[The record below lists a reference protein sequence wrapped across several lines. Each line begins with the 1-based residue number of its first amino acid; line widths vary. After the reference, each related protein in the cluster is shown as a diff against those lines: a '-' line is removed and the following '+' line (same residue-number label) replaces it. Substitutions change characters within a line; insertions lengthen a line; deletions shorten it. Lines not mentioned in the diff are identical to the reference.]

1 MKTRQTK
8 TPVSHFFQILWPIQD
23 GTMSKSMARAFQIC
37 ITHRGGD
44 DFTLSYRPSKS
55 TQISVLK
62 KKQRWAVKKKTR
74 PQFFNCRWFI
84 NMIETF
90 FHIVYLVLYLIGLRN
105 RSIKGFQFK
114 TNLIQPA
121 SRLLQYFTS
130 AWKIAFA
137 FFLQTLPT
145 DQDKDSQAGVFSW
158 ITWGLSDQDLYFEQN
173 LWLL

>member
-1 MKTRQTK
+1 M
-8 TPVSHFFQILWPIQD
+8 FFVFLVDLSKATLRSYTSICD
-23 GTMSKSMARAFQIC
+23 GI
-37 ITHRGGD
+37 
-44 DFTLSYRPSKS
+44 
-55 TQISVLK
+55 
-62 KKQRWAVKKKTR
+62 
-74 PQFFNCRWFI
+74 I
-84 NMIETF
+84 NTIETF

-145 DQDKDSQAGVFSW
+145 DQDKDSQAGLFLGSPEGW
-158 ITWGLSDQDLYFEQN
+158 ATKTSILSRICDCYNLEQLMKYIHTRN
-173 LWLL
+173 LMIYVL